1 MTLRLRLTGS
11 AATRSGTTKARFG
24 GGAANERMALKH
36 PSETAADAPPPAMSR
51 SERRAVAALSGI
63 FSLRML
69 GLFMF
74 LPVFSVHAHEY
85 AGHTPLLIGV
95 AIGIYG
101 LTQGVFQVP
110 FGVLSDRFG
119 RKPAIAAGLVI
130 FALGS
135 VVAALADGI
144 WGIVAGRALQGLG
157 AVAAAV
163 MALAGDLTGEAHRTK
178 AMACIGVSIGAAFA
192 LALVLGPALTGV
204 AGVSGLFWTT
214 AILAAIAVALL
225 YLGVPDPPRMA
236 NAGGAPLAGLAVAL
250 RDRQMRRLHAGIFI
264 LHAVMIATFVAL
276 PIMLRDR
283 AGINATDHWK
293 VYVGVLLASVVF
305 TAPLVVLAD
314 RKNRS
319 RAVMLL
325 GIVLL
330 GAALAGLAAA
340 AAPAVAG
347 TGAGSVVLIACMV
360 VYFTGFNTLEASL
373 PAMVS
378 RAAPMRARGAALGVY
393 STSQYLGAFAGGVI
407 GGWLLGAGGE
417 RAVLAACAGLCAGWM
432 LIAAGLRQPRPLS
445 VEQLRI
451 GAVEREAVDALTA
464 RLLAVPGV
472 VEAVVVAEERT
483 AWLRVDRRRLDR
495 PALRAIS
502 PTNS

>member
-1 MTLRLRLTGS
+1 M
-11 AATRSGTTKARFG
+11 
-24 GGAANERMALKH
+24 
-36 PSETAADAPPPAMSR
+36 ADAPPPAMSR
-51 SERRAVAALSGI
+51 PERRAVAALSGI

-101 LTQGVFQVP
+101 LTQGIFQVP

-119 RKPAIAAGLVI
+119 RKPVIAAGLAI

-144 WGIVAGRALQGLG
+144 WGIIAGRALQGLG

-214 AILAAIAVALL
+214 AILAALAVALL

-236 NAGGAPLAGLAVAL
+236 NAGGAPLAGLATAL
-250 RDRQMRRLHAGIFI
+250 RDGQMRRLDAGIFI

-276 PIMLRDR
+276 PIALRDR
-283 AGINATDHWK
+283 AGFDAADHWK
-293 VYVGVLLASVVF
+293 IYVGVLFASIVF
-305 TAPLVVLAD
+305 TAPLVVFAD

-340 AAPAVAG
+340 PAVAG
-347 TGAGSVVLIACMV
+347 TGAGGVVLIACMV

-393 STSQYLGAFAGGVI
+393 STSQYLGAFAGGIV

-432 LIAAGLRQPRPLS
+432 LIAAGLRQPRRLS

-464 RLLAVPGV
+464 RILAVPGV

-483 AWLRVDRRRLDR
+483 AWLRVDHQRLDR

-502 PTNS
+502 PTAS

>member
-1 MTLRLRLTGS
+1 
-11 AATRSGTTKARFG
+11 
-24 GGAANERMALKH
+24 
-36 PSETAADAPPPAMSR
+36 MSPI
-51 SERRAVAALSGI
+51 ERRAVAALSGI

-85 AGHTPLLIGV
+85 AGYTPLLIGV

-110 FGVLSDRFG
+110 FGILSDRFG
-119 RKPAIAAGLVI
+119 RKPVIAAGLLI

-163 MALAGDLTGEAHRTK
+163 MALASDLTGEAHRTK
-178 AMACIGVSIGAAFA
+178 AMACIGASIGAAFA
-192 LALVLGPALTGV
+192 LALVLGPAVTGV

-214 AILAAIAVALL
+214 AVLAALAVVLL
-225 YLGVPDPPRMA
+225 YLGVPDPPRTA
-236 NAGGAPLAGLAVAL
+236 HSGSSPLSGLAVAL
-250 RDRQMRRLHAGIFI
+250 RDGQMLRLDAGIFI

-276 PIMLRDR
+276 PIVLRDR
-283 AGINATDHWK
+283 AGIDAADHWK
-293 VYVGVLLASVVF
+293 VYVGVLLASIVF
-305 TAPLVVLAD
+305 TVPLIVLAD

-330 GAALAGLAAA
+330 CAALAGLAATVVSTP
-340 AAPAVAG
+340 APAGTAAG
-347 TGAGSVVLIACMV
+347 TGSVVLIACMV

-393 STSQYLGAFAGGVI
+393 STSQYLGAFAGGLI

-417 RAVLAACAGLCAGWM
+417 RAVLAACAGLCIGWL
-432 LIAAGLRQPRPLS
+432 LIATGLRQPRRLS

-451 GAVEREAVDALTA
+451 GAVEREAAEALTA

-472 VEAVVVAEERT
+472 VEAVVVVEERI
-483 AWLRVDRRRLDR
+483 AWLRVDRRDLDR
-495 PALRAIS
+495 SSLRALSSTI
-502 PTNS
+502 P